1 MMQLDEFKY
10 MERPPFIMP
19 FVRVRRVELRTSSG
33 LSNQKRYKK
42 LVAVFSRVP
51 FTRLKLL
58 FDWFA
63 ELFTPPVFY
72 AFCVY

>member
-1 MMQLDEFKY
+1 MQLDEFKY

-42 LVAVFSRVP
+42 LVAVFPRVP
-51 FTRLKLL
+51 LN
-58 FDWFA
+58 A
-63 ELFTPPVFY
+63 P
-72 AFCVY
+72 